1 MRCFSQNREHWKQL
15 YQSTDQKA
23 GGSNLSRRAIIGR
36 RCSCRRRKRLRHSRL
51 GGEGPKNNKF
61 YDRCHPQTWVI
72 RTPCL
77 AKKASRPGA
86 DDQYGPTNSANES
99 ISGRKNIA
107 KVLGVKLLLSPKMYR
122 SRDFLIMLA
131 PILKKGENKKGA
143 ENLSSKSSNH
153 QPVIWCVRK
162 TQHWPAF
169 SIEPIPAH
177 SRSKR
182 FYRFHLRPCLKNRES
197 CSK

>member
-1 MRCFSQNREHWKQL
+1 M
-15 YQSTDQKA
+15 
-23 GGSNLSRRAIIGR
+23 
-36 RCSCRRRKRLRHSRL
+36 
-51 GGEGPKNNKF
+51 
-61 YDRCHPQTWVI
+61 
-72 RTPCL
+72 
-77 AKKASRPGA
+77 A
-86 DDQYGPTNSANES
+86 DDQYRPTNSANES

-162 TQHWPAF
+162 DAALTGF
-169 SIEPIPAH
+169 
-177 SRSKR
+177 
-182 FYRFHLRPCLKNRES
+182 FYRTHASPQQE
-197 CSK
+197 